1 MRRVQPS
8 GWLAR
13 FAAAA
18 VAFVCLSLPGDASAG
33 RLTFPLELNEA
44 GYFTTPIR
52 VNGAAELPAI
62 IDTAAT
68 IAMIESRA
76 AARSGLTAP
85 PPEEAKVQVFGLLG
99 ERTFPLVNLGSVS
112 SESVRI
118 FDVRTAYNDREQMPG
133 GPLVIPAVAFGGD
146 VLDFDFPAGRFSVY
160 DGRPK
165 GDASGTGRGPLRI
178 EGGLLFAD
186 ITINGVKGK
195 ALIDTG
201 SPFSFINSKM
211 AQVAKTQ
218 RDEEKSTLLQGA
230 TGGQMAVSVAAVKRF
245 SMARFSVRRISM
257 VVADP
262 AMFDDL
268 GLRDEPAM
276 LLGLDLLSL
285 FRVQIDR
292 RRGYIFLTSRDDGLE
307 MAVNFNARG
316 SRIEP

>member
-1 MRRVQPS
+1 
-8 GWLAR
+8 
-13 FAAAA
+13 
-18 VAFVCLSLPGDASAG
+18 
-33 RLTFPLELNEA
+33 
-44 GYFTTPIR
+44 
-52 VNGAAELPAI
+52 
-62 IDTAAT
+62 
-68 IAMIESRA
+68 
-76 AARSGLTAP
+76 
-85 PPEEAKVQVFGLLG
+85 VFGLLG

>member
-1 MRRVQPS
+1 MRPVQPA

-13 FAAAA
+13 FAAIAL
-18 VAFVCLSLPGDASAG
+18 AFVCLSLPGDASAG
-33 RLTFPLELNEA
+33 RISFPLDLNQA
-44 GYFTTPIR
+44 GYFITPVR

-76 AARSGLTAP
+76 AEQSGVEAPSADDAR
-85 PPEEAKVQVFGLLG
+85 VQVFGLLG
-99 ERTFPLVNLGSVS
+99 ERTFPLVSLDSIS
-112 SESVRI
+112 SDSVRI
-118 FDVRTAYNDREQMPG
+118 VDVRTAYNASEQMPG

-165 GDASGTGRGPLRI
+165 GDSGGTGRGPLRI
-178 EGGLLFAD
+178 EGGLMFAD

-230 TGGQMAVSVAAVKRF
+230 TGGRMAVSVAAVKRF
-245 SMARFSVRRISM
+245 SVARFNVRKINM

-307 MAVNFNARG
+307 MAINFNPRG
-316 SRIEP
+316 SRIQP

>member
-44 GYFTTPIR
+44 GYFITPIR

-230 TGGQMAVSVAAVKRF
+230 TGGQMVVSVAAVKRF
-245 SMARFSVRRISM
+245 SMARFSVRRINM

>member
-1 MRRVQPS
+1 MRSMQPA
-8 GWLAR
+8 GWFAR

-18 VAFVCLSLPGDASAG
+18 LALACLSLPGDASAG
-33 RLTFPLELNEA
+33 RLSFPLDLNEA
-44 GYFTTPIR
+44 GYFITPIR
-52 VNGAAELPAI
+52 VNGGQELPAI

-76 AARSGLTAP
+76 AKRSGVAAP
-85 PPEEAKVQVFGLLG
+85 SPEEAKVQVFGLLG
-99 ERTFPLVNLGSVS
+99 ERTFSLVNLGSIS
-112 SESVRI
+112 SDAARL

-165 GDASGTGRGPLRI
+165 GDAGGTGRGPLR
-178 EGGLLFAD
+178 
-186 ITINGVKGK
+186 
-195 ALIDTG
+195 IDTG

-211 AQVAKTQ
+211 AQVAKTK

-230 TGGQMAVSVAAVKRF
+230 TGGQLAVSVAAVKRF
-245 SMARFSVRRISM
+245 SIARFSVRKINM

-276 LLGLDLLSL
+276 LLGIDLLSL

-316 SRIEP
+316 SRIQP

>member
-1 MRRVQPS
+1 MRRVQPA

-76 AARSGLTAP
+76 AARSGVTAP

-112 SESVRI
+112 SESLRI

-178 EGGLLFAD
+178 EGGLMFAD

-230 TGGQMAVSVAAVKRF
+230 TGGQMAVSVVAVKRF
-245 SMARFSVRRISM
+245 SMARFSVRRINM
-257 VVADP
+257 VVADVHHP
-262 AMFDDL
+262 FIGIMVPGRFAWEQF
-268 GLRDEPAM
+268 
-276 LLGLDLLSL
+276 L
-285 FRVQIDR
+285 F
-292 RRGYIFLTSRDDGLE
+292 
-307 MAVNFNARG
+307 
-316 SRIEP
+316 